1 MGRKK
6 VSVLS
11 AIVTLILVSPVI
23 VLPVSAIDN
32 GQVLIDQNSVVVR
45 DTYSFWDDST
55 IVDFNVVELGFGQAN
70 ISILYTHESLNGQNL
85 NSSNS
90 QHSLLDNQTLSLV
103 HELNDIP
110 LGYSNLIIT
119 LYGDVGTNSEN
130 FNDEITITV
139 YRKMPLEV
147 GIGSNNSFMFE
158 GYESNSHT
166 GELPRDGESL
176 SIGFP
181 VINTGD
187 VDWQGNLTIQ
197 FAQGDLVESL
207 RINNTYNASS
217 TNMVLV
223 ETSNSWLEGNVTLN
237 IELENLSDSDNSNNF
252 KQIIVPI
259 EEAKSPILRLNLTY
273 LPEQIDLTTTVE
285 WNLSASNIA
294 DVAYNGYVNCSWADD
309 TNVYSEQVEIGNT
322 TTETFSFTTSAIPSD
337 MTCYFSTDNLS
348 KYSETSVE
356 VSLDFE
362 SGMIESASE
371 DAPSIMGGPWYEGD
385 ELIFSLLIR
394 NIGESEGNARLY
406 VVINDV
412 YYYGDYLQLEPNS
425 AGEIMLTMDSLNPG
439 QYSIG
444 WGISSFDSRITSL
457 NSSELTFS
465 VFERQ
470 SINLEIVDL
479 DWKVNGLE
487 ATITANL
494 DSYRER
500 NVDLIF
506 SDYNLDSA
514 GLNEIFRVPV
524 TLGSASQTFT
534 INLGEQ
540 TGRAIHLSASGVDWQ
555 EQQNWGVYL
564 EYQPRSYGYYMNF
577 ADFPN
582 PKNPVEGSEAIVSIS
597 VTSTGD
603 LDISDTLF
611 IISENGTILSS
622 QDISVSGTDTFD
634 IPIIWPQGEKVT
646 LKAYLSDGVS
656 DYSKTYEV
664 VIIEESNVEIPWNGI
679 IGGLVASTLIFLVV
693 RVATNQRVGSDFS
706 SSKTEEVSKTPS
718 EERVEISCPECSQSL
733 RVPFDYKGNVKCPA
747 CDHKFPVEP
756 EASETKTEEIAEEK
770 TKDSGKKEVAC
781 PDCGQRLKIPKT
793 YEGSAKCPACSCV
806 FSCKPDLE

>member
-1 MGRKK
+1 MLHGEEK

-187 VDWQGNLTIQ
+187 VDWQGNLTMQ

-309 TNVYSEQVEIGNT
+309 TNVYSEQVDIGNT

-385 ELIFSLLIR
+385 ELTFSLLIR

-514 GLNEIFRVPV
+514 DLNEIFRVPV

-540 TGRAIHLSASGVDWQ
+540 TGRAIHLSAFRSGLAR
-555 EQQNWGVYL
+555 GTKL
-564 EYQPRSYGYYMNF
+564 
-577 ADFPN
+577 
-582 PKNPVEGSEAIVSIS
+582 GS
-597 VTSTGD
+597 
-603 LDISDTLF
+603 
-611 IISENGTILSS
+611 IL
-622 QDISVSGTDTFD
+622 
-634 IPIIWPQGEKVT
+634 
-646 LKAYLSDGVS
+646 GVS
-656 DYSKTYEV
+656 TKKLRLLHE
-664 VIIEESNVEIPWNGI
+664 
-679 IGGLVASTLIFLVV
+679 FC
-693 RVATNQRVGSDFS
+693 RFS
-706 SSKTEEVSKTPS
+706 
-718 EERVEISCPECSQSL
+718 
-733 RVPFDYKGNVKCPA
+733 
-747 CDHKFPVEP
+747 
-756 EASETKTEEIAEEK
+756 
-770 TKDSGKKEVAC
+770 
-781 PDCGQRLKIPKT
+781 
-793 YEGSAKCPACSCV
+793 
-806 FSCKPDLE
+806 